1 MTLTRS
7 IPSATAALVL
17 GVAALAVAPVASAH
31 GWQVGIGAP
40 MVVQRAPV
48 VVQQPVYTQQH
59 PHQYQQ
65 QVYGQPH
72 YQAAPVYSQPAP
84 VYVQPA
90 PVYVQRPQV
99 IGYAPPAYFNERHH
113 RHHGA
118 HGYRMMERD
127 RY

>member
-17 GVAALAVAPVASAH
+17 GMAALAVAPVASAH

-48 VVQQPVYTQQH
+48 VVQQPVYTQQ
-59 PHQYQQ
+59 YQQ
-65 QVYGQPH
+65 QVYGHPH
-72 YQAAPVYSQPAP
+72 YQAAP

-99 IGYAPPAYFNERHH
+99 IGYAPPAYYHERHH